1 MEVKLPNL
9 GDGIDSASVLS
20 IAVSVGDTI
29 EEDQMILELETD
41 KAVAPINTTD
51 AGVVE
56 EILIN
61 VGDTVRM
68 GTPVLRLKGGAAPA
82 KSEAPQESAAPA
94 PAAAPVAAPQ
104 AAAPQVQQS
113 GSAQYT
119 AFTNANPVTSPSIK
133 RFAARFGLDLGR
145 IQGTGNGGR
154 ITDEDVKN
162 FISYLQAT
170 AFQAQPQAGGAA
182 PEAAKPQL
190 QTHDID
196 FSKFGPVDIQ
206 PASSLRKKIAVNL
219 RDTWNN
225 APHVTQFDEADITD
239 LMALRKKYKAKY
251 EKKDAS
257 LTLTTLMI
265 KALIPALKEFPQ
277 FNASFDEAKG
287 EVIYKN
293 YFHMGVAVDTESGL
307 IVPVIRDVDKKSI
320 LDISLELNEVAEK
333 ARQRK
338 VGMDDLQ
345 GSSFTLSN
353 LGGLGVGHFTP
364 LVNTPDVAIM
374 GIAKGNF
381 KPILNKKKEFEP
393 RLMMPVCL
401 SYDHR
406 IIDGADGARF
416 TRRVIEALENF
427 DEKELKL

>member
-51 AGVVE
+51 AGVVK
-56 EILIN
+56 EILIKE
-61 VGDTVRM
+61 GDTVRM
-68 GTPVLRLKGGAAPA
+68 GTPVLRLEGSGKASRSPEEP
-82 KSEAPQESAAPA
+82 SEAPA
-94 PAAAPVAAPQ
+94 PAAAAPVAQPQ
-104 AAAPQVQQS
+104 VAAPQVQQT

-145 IQGTGNGGR
+145 IQGTGIGGR
-154 ITDEDVKN
+154 ITDEDVAN

-170 AFQAQPQAGGAA
+170 AFQAQPAAAGSA
-182 PEAAKPQL
+182 PIAAKPEL

-196 FSKFGPVDIQ
+196 FSKFGPVDIK
-206 PASSLRKKIAVNL
+206 PASSLRKKIAANL

-239 LMALRKKYKAKY
+239 LMALRKKYKGKY
-251 EKKDAS
+251 EKKNAS

-265 KALIPALKEFPQ
+265 KALVPALQEFPQ
-277 FNASFDEAKG
+277 FNASFDEGKG

-307 IVPVIRDVDKKSI
+307 IVPVIRNVDKKSA
-320 LDISLELNEVAEK
+320 LEISLELNEIAEK

-338 VGMDDLQ
+338 VGVEDLQ

-364 LVNTPDVAIM
+364 LVNSPDVAIM

>member
-1 MEVKLPNL
+1 MEVQLPNL

-20 IAVSVGDTI
+20 IAVSIGDTI

-51 AGVVE
+51 AGVVK
-56 EILIN
+56 EILIS

-68 GTPVLRLKGGAAPA
+68 GTPILRLEGSGSS
-82 KSEAPQESAAPA
+82 KSEAPQESAPAA
-94 PAAAPVAAPQ
+94 PAAAPQAAQP
-104 AAAPQVQQS
+104 AAAPVQQA
-113 GSAQYT
+113 GSATYT

-154 ITDEDVKN
+154 ITDEDVKA
-162 FISYLQAT
+162 FISHLQAT
-170 AFQAQPQAGGAA
+170 AFQAQPGVGSAA

-206 PASSLRKKIAVNL
+206 PATSLRKKIAVNL

-239 LMALRKKYKAKY
+239 LMGLRKKYKGKY

-320 LDISLELNEVAEK
+320 LDISLELNEIAEK

-338 VGMDDLQ
+338 VGVDDLQ